1 LTANEHGLNIAIVV
15 YLGNPGLEVS
25 SMKAAILKEAGV
37 ISIEEVETP
46 RPGPGEVVVKVSYCG
61 ICGSDLRS
69 FASGIAVGAIM
80 GHEPSGVIAEIGEGV
95 SDWSV
100 GQRVTPIPFRSCWHC
115 YECTH
120 GRPHMCRNT
129 VVIGDLRLPGAYAE
143 YMKVKASQLYAT
155 PEEITDQEAALNE
168 PLAVSLHAVLL
179 SGMTV
184 GNSVAIIGAG
194 PIGLM
199 AIQCA
204 KLAGA
209 KGIYVAQRS
218 EPRASMAGQVGADM
232 VINPEEKDFRREV
245 RRETGIGADV
255 CLECVG
261 SGEAFQ
267 LALRVVRACGRVV
280 LVGGSGPTEIIT
292 GELLRR
298 ELEIKGSLGY
308 WTEFPDGLELLR
320 LHKIKTEGMVT
331 RVVPLSEIQET
342 FTGLLQVRNDIKVLV
357 AP

>member
-1 LTANEHGLNIAIVV
+1 MSVEN
-15 YLGNPGLEVS
+15 
-25 SMKAAILKEAGV
+25 
-37 ISIEEVETP
+37 VETP
-46 RPGPGEVVVKVSYCG
+46 RAGPDEVVIKVSYCG

-69 FASGIAVGAIM
+69 SASDMAVGAIL
-80 GHEPSGVIAEIGEGV
+80 GHEPSWTVAEIGEEV
-95 SDWSV
+95 SGWSI
-100 GQRVTPIPFRSCWHC
+100 GQRVTPIPFNPCWHC

-120 GRPHMCRNT
+120 GTPHMCRNT
-129 VVIGDLRLPGAYAE
+129 LVIGGPRLPGAYAE
-143 YMKVKASQLYAT
+143 YFKVKASQLYAT
-155 PEEITDQEAALNE
+155 PDEITDQEAALNE
-168 PLAVSLHAVLL
+168 PLAVSLHGVLL
-179 SGMTV
+179 SKITV
-184 GNSVAIIGAG
+184 GSSVAIIGAG

-218 EPRASMAGQVGADM
+218 EPRASMAKQVGADM

-245 RRETGIGADV
+245 RRQTGIGADV

-261 SGEAFQ
+261 SAEAFQ
-267 LALRVVRACGRVV
+267 LAIRVVRACGRVV
-280 LVGGSGPTEIIT
+280 LLGGSGPTEIIP

-308 WTEFPDGLELLR
+308 WTEFADGLELLR
-320 LHKIKTEGMVT
+320 LHKIKTEGMIT
-331 RVVPLSEIQET
+331 KVVPLSDIQGIFSE
-342 FTGLLQVRNDIKVLV
+342 LLQVRNHIKVLV